1 MKHDA
6 IEIVMDGLRVKLI
19 EVMVEVI
26 EFGESVSGMFPV
38 GQDG

>member
-1 MKHDA
+1 MKNDL

-26 EFGESVSGMFPV
+26 EFGEGVLGIFPV